1 MIVVAGA
8 LFVDPA
14 QRADDLA
21 GCEDV
26 VAQARRAPGC
36 LEFSL
41 AADLLDPGRIAVYE
55 RWSSRPELDAFRGSG
70 PSGEQQAALLRA
82 DVGEYEVVPG

>member
-14 QRADDLA
+14 QRANDLA